1 MGGLRAR
8 FERYIFHSMFFLFFG
23 RGYDTTLLLATP
35 HMGVGQDVEE
45 VEEEEEEDIGLR
57 RRALRVR
64 WGTLTPP
71 TFALLLSTTRMLHIS
86 TARIDTAI
94 WTQWTVP
101 SRWNSDVDPSGL
113 GEM

>member
-1 MGGLRAR
+1 MFSSILWTWLRHYLTTGDLHLDASLLHTWKLAKMSKKKKKKTSALGGGRSGSDG
-8 FERYIFHSMFFLFFG
+8 EHFL
-23 RGYDTTLLLATP
+23 
-35 HMGVGQDVEE
+35 
-45 VEEEEEEDIGLR
+45 
-57 RRALRVR
+57 
-64 WGTLTPP
+64 PP